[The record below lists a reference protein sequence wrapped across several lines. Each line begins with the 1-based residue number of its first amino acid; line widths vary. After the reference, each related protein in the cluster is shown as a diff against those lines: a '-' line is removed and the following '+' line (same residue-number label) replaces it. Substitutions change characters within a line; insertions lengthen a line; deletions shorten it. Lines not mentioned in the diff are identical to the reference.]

1 MEEYQNRTNRPSYAG
16 SCGHAVGSRAYLN
29 YMESKV
35 FGATVSGFFTPDY
48 ERLLKDALKSIADQ
62 LERDLDYGIGKCEM
76 KCTCTKSPSSI
87 RIKFT
92 IDDKYNFDHIR
103 TIRGDVE
110 RFIAVE
116 FELGNL
122 ANDAGLISQADGVI
136 STYYS
141 YIRFKK
147 IITLN

>member
-1 MEEYQNRTNRPSYAG
+1 MPWMVDG
-16 SCGHAVGSRAYLN
+16 SVDIDFQGSD
-29 YMESKV
+29 
-35 FGATVSGFFTPDY
+35 T
-48 ERLLKDALKSIADQ
+48 
-62 LERDLDYGIGKCEM
+62 DLYYGIGKCQL
-76 KCTCTKSPSSI
+76 KYTCEKRPTSVQIS
-87 RIKFT
+87 FA
-92 IDDKYNFDHIR
+92 IDDKYNFDRIR